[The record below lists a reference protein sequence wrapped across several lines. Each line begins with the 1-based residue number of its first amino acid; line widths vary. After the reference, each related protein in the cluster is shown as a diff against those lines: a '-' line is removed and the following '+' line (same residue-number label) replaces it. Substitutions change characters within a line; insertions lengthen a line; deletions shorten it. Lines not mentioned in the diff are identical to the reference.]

1 MNKNYWWGG
10 GALAVVILLAAVFW
24 TLSAP
29 PITAAVLYIDNG
41 VVEVDIG
48 NGWVQGADEM
58 ELGEGAKVRTG
69 KGSASVV
76 LQEGEVMSLEPN
88 TEVELSELSKNKI
101 SIRQVA
107 GETWNKITKISG
119 ITSYEVETPN
129 TVATVRGTEFFLA
142 TNVEDD
148 LLVEEGEVD
157 FGFIKTPSKKIGVN
171 AKNKAKAKGQD
182 IIEETFTTD
191 PRAAKFKEKY
201 IKHLRQIRMREI
213 KKNKMLLGIAKKQYG
228 VTDDQIQQYLIDAD
242 EGRVDIDSDYKQ
254 VPGVFKGKIERAY
267 LITKAIRKAKSQP

>member
-10 GALAVVILLAAVFW
+10 GALAVVVLLAGVFW

-29 PITAAVLYIDNG
+29 PISAAVLYIDNG

-69 KGSASVV
+69 DGSASVV

-101 SIRQVA
+101 SIRQIA

-119 ITSYEVETPN
+119 ISSYDVETPN

-157 FGFIKTPSKKIGVN
+157 FGFIKTPSKKIGIK

-182 IIEETFTTD
+182 ITEETFTTD

-201 IKHLRQIRMREI
+201 IKHLKQIRMREI
-213 KKNKMLLGIAKKQYG
+213 KKNKALLGIAKKQYG
-228 VTDDQIQQYLIDAD
+228 VTDDQLQKYLEDAD
-242 EGRVDIDSDYKQ
+242 EGRTDIDADYKQ